1 MSRADDIRNR
11 ISDEYEKTPGYLL
24 WDVSEAVGQEMDL
37 QDITAEETKSM
48 FYVDNLTGDYLTSFV
63 KERKGIER
71 RAATYAI
78 GSLTIT
84 GNGAITIGDIF
95 ETANGVQF
103 SAAETKTIAEEGTV
117 NIKAMI
123 AGNSGVVGAGSIVQM
138 PVTIEGI
145 VSCTNEAATYNG
157 YDEEDDASLRER
169 YYTAL
174 QTPANGANKA
184 SYEKWALEVSGV
196 GAAKVYPL
204 GHGDNTVDVV
214 IIDQDMQPANS
225 SLVKTVQDY
234 IDPDSAGKGE
244 GEAMIGAHC
253 YVSSATGTAINITGK
268 LSYTGSK
275 DTVVENV
282 KTSIKVYLATI
293 AFTGKNVSYAQIAN
307 AIIESEGV
315 LDVEN
320 LKINN
325 GTANISIAERHVAV
339 LGTVVFTNES

>member
-1 MSRADDIRNR
+1 MSKADDIRNR

-24 WDVSEAVGQEMDL
+24 WDISEAVGQEMDL
-37 QDITAEETKSM
+37 QDQTAVQTREL
-48 FYVDNLTGDYLTSFV
+48 FYVDNLTGDYLTSFAL
-63 KERKGIER
+63 ERKGIER
-71 RAATYAI
+71 RAATQAVGEI
-78 GSLTIT
+78 TIT
-84 GNGAITIGDIF
+84 GNGTITAGDLF
-95 ETANGVQF
+95 ETAGGVQF
-103 SAAETKTIAEEGTV
+103 EATETKTIATEGTV
-117 NIKAMI
+117 KIQAIN

-145 VSCTNEAATYNG
+145 VSCTNSEATYDG
-157 YDEEDDASLRER
+157 YDEEDDESLRER

-225 SLVKTVQDY
+225 SLVATVQEY
-234 IDPDSAGKGE
+234 IDPNSAGKGE

-253 YVSSATGTAINITGK
+253 YVSSATASKINVTGK
-268 LSYTGSK
+268 LSYTGAK
-275 DTVVENV
+275 DTVVAAAEE
-282 KTSIKVYLATI
+282 SIKTYLATI
-293 AFTGKNVSYAQIAN
+293 AFAGKNVSYAQISN
-307 AIIESEGV
+307 AIVETEGV

-320 LKINN
+320 LKIND
-325 GTANISIAERHVAV
+325 GTANISVAERYVAT
-339 LGTVVFTNES
+339 LGTVVFTDES

>member
-117 NIKAMI
+117 NIKVFEQDDEI
-123 AGNSGVVGAGSIVQM
+123 IFIVSDDGVGMSEERIQEIM
-138 PVTIEGI
+138 EGI
-145 VSCTNEAATYNG
+145 
-157 YDEEDDASLRER
+157 LH
-169 YYTAL
+169 
-174 QTPANGANKA
+174 Q
-184 SYEKWALEVSGV
+184 
-196 GAAKVYPL
+196 
-204 GHGDNTVDVV
+204 
-214 IIDQDMQPANS
+214 
-225 SLVKTVQDY
+225 
-234 IDPDSAGKGE
+234 
-244 GEAMIGAHC
+244 
-253 YVSSATGTAINITGK
+253 
-268 LSYTGSK
+268 
-275 DTVVENV
+275 
-282 KTSIKVYLATI
+282 
-293 AFTGKNVSYAQIAN
+293 
-307 AIIESEGV
+307 
-315 LDVEN
+315 
-320 LKINN
+320 
-325 GTANISIAERHVAV
+325 
-339 LGTVVFTNES
+339 